1 MHNFHFQEMFIG
13 CIKSVGTTLDWAFSE
28 IMKNPIMLKNAEAEP
43 EGREVFNRKGKVDE
57 MQYLK
62 LILKETLK
70 LHPLAPLLFPRECG
84 ERCKINGFNIP
95 RKASHC

>member
-28 IMKNPIMLKNAEAEP
+28 IMKNPIMLKNAEA

-95 RKASHC
+95 RKASHW

>member
-28 IMKNPIMLKNAEAEP
+28 IMKNPIMLKNAEAE
-43 EGREVFNRKGKVDE
+43 GREVYNSKGKVDE

-62 LILKETLK
+62 LILKET
-70 LHPLAPLLFPRECG
+70 
-84 ERCKINGFNIP
+84 
-95 RKASHC
+95 